1 MTFCLLGPMPTASE
15 ERYARLSQETLYY
28 LRQSYEEL
36 AEYFTAK
43 GDINRANEMRKRA
56 AAVPVLE
63 ETLRNPPLHSSHVN
77 IDDLPRPKVPIR
89 KREQSE
95 QALHVH
101 ERSPAQT
108 EYLQNELKKLQKP
121 DPNNLRESA
130 NYLLNRYILG
140 LTTKN
145 LQAISAFFASYT
157 EFPGYDQPLSKE
169 DLTRLYAELLAT
181 YQLDTLN
188 AGDFYQLD
196 IAPQLRELD
205 ENLMEYILH
214 AQGKPPAALQNSGY
228 WQQFFGN
235 VHIYTFT
242 KQGTDWYLTSLRTL
256 PLE

>member
-1 MTFCLLGPMPTASE
+1 MTFCLLGPALAADE
-15 ERYARLSQETLYY
+15 ERYAGLSQETLYY

-43 GDINRANEMRKRA
+43 GDVKRANEMRERA
-56 AAVPVLE
+56 AAVPVSQ
-63 ETLRNPPLHSSHVN
+63 ETLRNPPLHPSRVN
-77 IDDLPRPKVPIR
+77 TDDLPRPKAPIR

-95 QALHVH
+95 RAPRVYD
-101 ERSPAQT
+101 RSPAQT
-108 EYLQNELKKLQKP
+108 EYLQNELKNLKKP
-121 DPNNLRESA
+121 DPNNPRESA
-130 NYLLNRYILG
+130 NYLLNRYLLG

-145 LQAISAFFASYT
+145 LQAISAFFAPYV

-169 DLTRLYAELLAT
+169 ELTRLYAELLAT
-181 YQLDTLN
+181 YQLETLN
-188 AGDFYQLD
+188 AGDLYQLD

-205 ENLMEYILH
+205 ENRMEYILH

-235 VHIYTFT
+235 VHVYTFT
-242 KQGTDWYLTSLRTL
+242 RQGADWHLTGLRTL